1 MTHAWTIDAARQGF
15 DDLLASDLTEAQQQ
29 RVVDIMNAMQDL
41 NTLYWDEKNGP
52 SRMSKDIAGDVSRVA
67 TWGGT
72 DLAEVT
78 IRIPASE
85 VMEFRVFDKVTV
97 NVKEG

>member
-1 MTHAWTIDAARQGF
+1 
-15 DDLLASDLTEAQQQ
+15 
-29 RVVDIMNAMQDL
+29 
-41 NTLYWDEKNGP
+41 
-52 SRMSKDIAGDVSRVA
+52 MSKDIAGDVSKVS

-85 VMEFRVFDKVTV
+85 VMEFRVFDRVTI

>member
-1 MTHAWTIDAARQGF
+1 
-15 DDLLASDLTEAQQQ
+15 
-29 RVVDIMNAMQDL
+29 
-41 NTLYWDEKNGP
+41 
-52 SRMSKDIAGDVSRVA
+52 MSKDIAGDVSKVS

-85 VMEFRVFDKVTV
+85 VMEFRIFDRVTI
-97 NVKEG
+97 NVKEGL

>member
-1 MTHAWTIDAARQGF
+1 
-15 DDLLASDLTEAQQQ
+15 
-29 RVVDIMNAMQDL
+29 
-41 NTLYWDEKNGP
+41 
-52 SRMSKDIAGDVSRVA
+52 MSKDIAGDVSRVS

-85 VMEFRVFDKVTV
+85 VMEFRVFDKVKI
-97 NVKEG
+97 NVREGS

>member
-1 MTHAWTIDAARQGF
+1 
-15 DDLLASDLTEAQQQ
+15 
-29 RVVDIMNAMQDL
+29 
-41 NTLYWDEKNGP
+41 
-52 SRMSKDIAGDVSRVA
+52 MSKDIAGDVSKVS

-85 VMEFRVFDKVTV
+85 ISEFRVFDKVTV
-97 NVKEG
+97 NVKEGA